1 MRSLVTA
8 LALAGII
15 AFAGAGGMLVL
26 GYDHCFWIRLIV
38 DKLSLPRGD
47 DLWLRLAGGW
57 LVAMAAVLVAPL
69 WRQGRGGVGILT
81 LAMSLG
87 VALGTGFV
95 DDLTVELG
103 AVGLV
108 IAAVVSAAANEKL
121 EARTVALVVL
131 TGLAPP
137 IGGFL
142 AAGSGEDDRG
152 VRSYRGYLVAIQDDL
167 GALKGRLAD
176 YAARSGH
183 YPDNEEGLAGLPWSS
198 TFRFHFY
205 RARHGAMPGLVG
217 RSGGCCPLPPSYVSE
232 IIRRA
237 GWLPASE
244 DEFLQSLRM
253 PSHLSDEKVEPLPIQ
268 LVLDRAG
275 WYFAL
280 GEAGPYDRWW
290 LPYVYENRRG
300 LPASSFVASPASGD
314 RARRYSVQVAPDVY
328 ISSVG
333 GQLYAEKLDQAW
345 WARTWPRIVGGGMIV
360 AAFCLAIWLLRRRSW
375 KSMATA
381 IVVALCGAGAGAGVG
396 SLSMTTCYM
405 MGPSFSHREPE
416 MVVRQKA
423 LLERYRRAGV
433 LSAGAY
439 ERAIRA
445 IEYPTAPLGAKD
457 ANAGARPTK

>member
-1 MRSLVTA
+1 MPTLMRSGGA
-8 LALAGII
+8 L
-15 AFAGAGGMLVL
+15 
-26 GYDHCFWIRLIV
+26 
-38 DKLSLPRGD
+38 P
-47 DLWLRLAGGW
+47 
-57 LVAMAAVLVAPL
+57 
-69 WRQGRGGVGILT
+69 
-81 LAMSLG
+81 
-87 VALGTGFV
+87 
-95 DDLTVELG
+95 
-103 AVGLV
+103 
-108 IAAVVSAAANEKL
+108 ANEK
-121 EARTVALVVL
+121 EFRERTLMPAE
-131 TGLAPP
+131 GIDGNLAPLP
-137 IGGFL
+137 
-142 AAGSGEDDRG
+142 
-152 VRSYRGYLVAIQDDL
+152 
-167 GALKGRLAD
+167 GRLA
-176 YAARSGH
+176 
-183 YPDNEEGLAGLPWSS
+183 
-198 TFRFHFY
+198 
-205 RARHGAMPGLVG
+205 
-217 RSGGCCPLPPSYVSE
+217 
-232 IIRRA
+232 
-237 GWLPASE
+237 
-244 DEFLQSLRM
+244 
-253 PSHLSDEKVEPLPIQ
+253 
-268 LVLDRAG
+268 LDRTG
-275 WYFAL
+275 YCFVL
-280 GEAGPYDRWW
+280 GESGPYDRWW